1 MILGRYA
8 LRPACWPG
16 VACATLARLIA
27 LPRDGREVSGVDEAR
42 NDIHPAVTE
51 SGFSLTVKR
60 NCSISPQALAVLLAL
75 TAGFAFAIGIAFALY
90 GAWPILP
97 FAGLEIAALAAAFYL
112 NGRHAA
118 DYERIALEEGL
129 LVVEVRDGERVAA
142 HRFNPQWVRLET
154 CETRRDVRL
163 ALRSQGSELE
173 IGRHLDAPGR
183 ERLAQEVRG
192 RLAQARTARIQLQT
206 GSR

>member
-1 MILGRYA
+1 
-8 LRPACWPG
+8 
-16 VACATLARLIA
+16 
-27 LPRDGREVSGVDEAR
+27 VDEAR
-42 NDIHPAVTE
+42 NDIHPAVTDP
-51 SGFSLTVKR
+51 GFSLTVKR
-60 NCSISPQALAVLLAL
+60 NCSISPQALAALLAL
-75 TAGFAFAIGIAFALY
+75 TGGFAFAIGIAFALY

-118 DYERIALEEGL
+118 DYERIVLADGS
-129 LVVEVRDGERVAA
+129 LVVEVREGERVTT
-142 HRFNPQWVRLET
+142 HRFNPHWVQIEVNET
-154 CETRRDVRL
+154 PRDVRL
-163 ALRSQGSELE
+163 ALRSHGQALE

-183 ERLAQEVRG
+183 ERLAHEVRG

>member
-1 MILGRYA
+1 
-8 LRPACWPG
+8 
-16 VACATLARLIA
+16 
-27 LPRDGREVSGVDEAR
+27 VSGVDEAR

-75 TAGFAFAIGIAFALY
+75 TAGFAFAIGIVFALY

-118 DYERIALEEGL
+118 DYERIALEAGL
-129 LVVEVRDGERVAA
+129 LVVEVRDGERLAT
-142 HRFNPQWVRLET
+142 HRFNPQWVRLEAS
-154 CETRRDVRL
+154 ETPWDVRL
-163 ALRSQGSELE
+163 ALRSQGRELE

-183 ERLAQEVRG
+183 ERLAREVRR

>member
-1 MILGRYA
+1 M
-8 LRPACWPG
+8 
-16 VACATLARLIA
+16 
-27 LPRDGREVSGVDEAR
+27 SGVDEAR
-42 NDIHPAVTE
+42 NDIQPAVTE

-75 TAGFAFAIGIAFALY
+75 TAGFAFAIGSAFALY

-112 NGRHAA
+112 NGRRAA
-118 DYERIALEEGL
+118 DYERIALEAGL
-129 LVVEVRDGERVAA
+129 LVVEARDGERVAT

-154 CETRRDVRL
+154 SGTPREVRL
-163 ALRSQGSELE
+163 ALRSQGRELE

-192 RLAQARTARIQLQT
+192 RLAQARTARIQFQT

>member
-1 MILGRYA
+1 MDD
-8 LRPACWPG
+8 
-16 VACATLARLIA
+16 ARI
-27 LPRDGREVSGVDEAR
+27 DVETTGAR
-42 NDIHPAVTE
+42 SD
-51 SGFSLTVKR
+51 FSLTVKR
-60 NCSISPQALAVLLAL
+60 NCSISPQALAGLLAFI
-75 TAGFAFAIGIAFALY
+75 AGVSFAIGVAFTLY

-118 DYERIALEEGL
+118 DYERIALEAGL
-129 LVVEVRDGERVAA
+129 LVVEVRDGERVAT

>member
-1 MILGRYA
+1 MS
-8 LRPACWPG
+8 G
-16 VACATLARLIA
+16 VARHA
-27 LPRDGREVSGVDEAR
+27 

-51 SGFSLTVKR
+51 PGFSLTVKR
-60 NCSISPQALAVLLAL
+60 NCSISPRALAVLLAL
-75 TAGFAFAIGIAFALY
+75 TAGLAFAIGIAFALY

-118 DYERIALEEGL
+118 DFERIALEAGL
-129 LVVEVRDGERVAA
+129 LVVEVRDAGRVAT

-154 CETRRDVRL
+154 SGTTRDVRL
-163 ALRSQGSELE
+163 ALRSEGRELE
-173 IGRHLDAPGR
+173 IGRLLDAPGR
-183 ERLAQEVRG
+183 ERLAREVRR
-192 RLAQARTARIQLQT
+192 RLAQARTAGIQLQT

>member
-1 MILGRYA
+1 L
-8 LRPACWPG
+8 
-16 VACATLARLIA
+16 
-27 LPRDGREVSGVDEAR
+27 DDAR

-60 NCSISPQALAVLLAL
+60 KCSISPQALAVLLAL
-75 TAGFAFAIGIAFALY
+75 TACFAFAIGIAFALY

-118 DYERIALEEGL
+118 DYERIALEAGL
-129 LVVEVRDGERVAA
+129 LVVEVRDGERVTT

-154 CETRRDVRL
+154 SETRRDARL
-163 ALRSQGSELE
+163 ALRSQGKELE

-192 RLAQARTARIQLQT
+192 RLARARTARLQLQT